1 MIVSRLSCFF
11 SGAKST
17 SLEEQGIA
25 GQTAEI
31 VVSSWIEKLGGA
43 SRRVAL
49 RMPPGFGVSAE
60 FAAET
65 GRTAKSAQT
74 KSLQLGL
81 FIADLLLPRSLDSGR
96 AYPNAIYDVKLSLLL
111 FQLTH
116 QFRGVELGRFV
127 TSGDL

>member
-60 FAAET
+60 FATET
-65 GRTAKSAQT
+65 GRTARSAQT
-74 KSLQLGL
+74 QSLQLGL
-81 FIADLLLPRSLDSGR
+81 FISWASSCQDRRIR
-96 AYPNAIYDVKLSLLL
+96 AERIRML
-111 FQLTH
+111 FMM
-116 QFRGVELGRFV
+116 
-127 TSGDL
+127 SN